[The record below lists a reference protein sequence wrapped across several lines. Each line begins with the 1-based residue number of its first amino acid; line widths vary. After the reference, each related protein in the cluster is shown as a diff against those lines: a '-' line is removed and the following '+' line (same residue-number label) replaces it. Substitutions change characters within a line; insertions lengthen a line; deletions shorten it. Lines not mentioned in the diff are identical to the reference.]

1 MAERKRRPGKKKEPA
16 KFSRRMKKKL
26 LVMFSG
32 VMAMLFALIGR
43 LTYIEQVKG
52 EEYEKQVLSQQG
64 YESQS
69 IPFQRGEI
77 LDSKGTVLASSVD
90 VYNVILDCKLINEE
104 TYDLETRKKVKKYVE
119 PTVEALLQCFPDVT
133 EEEVMAALTEKADS
147 RYFFLRKKL
156 HYEEIREFQELESKV
171 DKKGKKV
178 NPNVQGVWFE
188 KEYQREYPYGNLAS
202 KVLGFTTSGNE
213 GIGGLED
220 YYNGT
225 LNGIN
230 GRQYGFLN
238 SDNNFEKTIKDPVN
252 GKTLILTLDLNIQKI
267 IQERIAE
274 FQEEHRDEEH
284 EGPGSSQTGVIV
296 MNPQN
301 GEILAMSDSL
311 VYDLNNP
318 RDLSLY
324 YTEEEINGFSEKQ
337 QLDKLN
343 EIWQNYCITYTYEPG
358 STTKP
363 FTVATALETGKTRE
377 WYDCDGMEKIGG
389 HEIHC
394 VLRSGHGPQTMEQSL
409 MNSCNDAMMA
419 MAFEVGKEAFYKY
432 QNIFNFGLRTNID
445 LPGEARTDTLIYTVD
460 NTNDTSL
467 ATNAFGQN
475 FNVTMVQLASSF
487 SSLINGGYY
496 YQPHLV
502 KKIVDDNG
510 NTVQSFE
517 KTVLKQ
523 TVSGQTSD
531 TIKGYL
537 YKTVSEG
544 TGKSAKVAGYSMGGK
559 TGTAQKGNRDD
570 KKYVV
575 SFIGFAPVENP
586 EVLVYVVID
595 EANVALEKQS
605 SALAT
610 ELAKRIFTDIL
621 PYMNIFQDEE
631 TENPEGESQEGN
643 EGEPGTSEGTGTEEG
658 GTEGE
663 PGTPEGENPEE
674 TGGENPPEGEN
685 PEETGGEN
693 PPEGNEGE
701 PGTPE
706 GTGTEEGGTE
716 GEPVQPEHPGGD
728 EYPSEG
734 VPEAMPEGGDEAPAE
749 E

>member
-147 RYFFLRKKL
+147 RYFVLRKKL

-409 MNSCNDAMMA
+409 MNSCNDAMMQ
-419 MAFEVGKEAFYKY
+419 MAVEIGKEDFYKY
-432 QNIFNFGLRTNID
+432 QNIFSFGLQTHID
-445 LPGEARTDTLIYTVD
+445 LPGEPSYYPMYNAETTDAA
-460 NTNDTSL
+460 SL
-467 ATNAFGQN
+467 ATNSFGQN
-475 FNVTMVQLASSF
+475 FNVTMIEMIAGF
-487 SSLINGGYY
+487 CSLINGGYY
-496 YQPHLV
+496 YEPHV
-502 KKIVDDNG
+502 VNKITNVNG
-510 NTVQSFE
+510 ATVQNIE
-517 KTVLKQ
+517 PRVLKQ
-523 TVSGQTSD
+523 TISESTSEL
-531 TIKGYL
+531 IRQYCKAVVEY
-537 YKTVSEG
+537 G
-544 TGKSAKVAGYSMGGK
+544 TGKTARPAGYMIGGK
-559 TGTAQKGNRDD
+559 TGTAETIDPNTHKRSETEH
-570 KKYVV
+570 VV
-575 SFIGFAPVENP
+575 SFIGYAPADDPQVAI
-586 EVLVYVVID
+586 YVVVDRPNTDKQGNARFATKIVRNILT
-595 EANVALEKQS
+595 EA
-605 SALAT
+605 
-610 ELAKRIFTDIL
+610 L
-621 PYMNIFQDEE
+621 PYLNIFMTEE
-631 TENPEGESQEGN
+631 VTEEEQQELDALQQSIIGQYAPTAPEGSQEDGQGA
-643 EGEPGTSEGTGTEEG
+643 EGGEG
-658 GTEGE
+658 GTGEGA
-663 PGTPEGENPEE
+663 
-674 TGGENPPEGEN
+674 GGE
-685 PEETGGEN
+685 GGD
-693 PPEGNEGE
+693 PQGSGQSPEGNGQE
-701 PGTPE
+701 
-706 GTGTEEGGTE
+706 
-716 GEPVQPEHPGGD
+716 
-728 EYPSEG
+728 
-734 VPEAMPEGGDEAPAE
+734 PEGGSQGEGGEGGQGEGGAPPATQGESVPNPDIPVNPNLPTSPDLAE
-749 E
+749 

>member
-1 MAERKRRPGKKKEPA
+1 MAERKRRPGKKKEPT
-16 KFSRRMKKKL
+16 KFSRKMKKKL
-26 LVMFSG
+26 LVMFSC
-32 VMAMLFALIGR
+32 VMVMLFALIGR

-52 EEYEKQVLSQQG
+52 EEYKKQVLSQQG

-90 VYNVILDCKLINEE
+90 VYNVILDCRLINEE
-104 TYDLETRKKVKKYVE
+104 TYDLESRKKIKKYVE

-147 RYFFLRKKL
+147 RYFVLRKKL

-220 YYNGT
+220 YYNDV

-238 SDNNFEKTIKDPVN
+238 SDNNFEKTIKDPIN
-252 GKTLILTLDLNIQKI
+252 GRTLILTMDLNIQKI
-267 IQERIAE
+267 VQERIAE

-284 EGPGSSQTGVIV
+284 EGPGSNQTGVIV

-324 YTEEEINGFSEKQ
+324 YTEEEINGFSEQ
-337 QLDKLN
+337 EQLDKLN
-343 EIWQNYCITYTYEPG
+343 KIWQNYCITYTYEPG

-377 WYDCDGMEKIGG
+377 WYDCDGVEKIGG

-394 VLRSGHGPQTMEQSL
+394 VQRSGHGPQTMEESL

-475 FNVTMVQLASSF
+475 FNVTMVQLASAF

-510 NTVQSFE
+510 NTVQSFD

-523 TVSGQTSD
+523 TISRQTSD
-531 TIKGYL
+531 TIKEYL

-595 EANVALEKQS
+595 EANVILEKQS

-610 ELAKRIFTDIL
+610 ELAKRIFTDLL

-631 TENPEGESQEGN
+631 TEELENPAGTEGIPEGEKPEGN
-643 EGEPGTSEGTGTEEG
+643 EGG
-658 GTEGE
+658 
-663 PGTPEGENPEE
+663 N
-674 TGGENPPEGEN
+674 
-685 PEETGGEN
+685 
-693 PPEGNEGE
+693 PEGNEGE
-701 PGTPE
+701 GTPE
-706 GTGTEEGGTE
+706 GGNPEENGGENTPEGGNSEENGGEGTPGEGPPGQGGEEGGA
-716 GEPVQPEHPGGD
+716 GQPENPGGD
-728 EYPSEG
+728 EYPAEG
-734 VPEAMPEGGDEAPAE
+734 IPEAMPEGGEEAPPE